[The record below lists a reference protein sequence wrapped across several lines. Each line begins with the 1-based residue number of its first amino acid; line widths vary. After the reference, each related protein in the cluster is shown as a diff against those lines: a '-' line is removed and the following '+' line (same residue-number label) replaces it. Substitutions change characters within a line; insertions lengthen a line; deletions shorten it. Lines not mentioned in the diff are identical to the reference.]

1 MGDWKGSN
9 KKAKYDWN
17 EDLWDFLLSCFS
29 SLTECRS
36 GIYLNLLVKDWAE
49 TFHNKCFGLLKNY
62 QAQADLLIAEFVDS
76 ITASGQEI
84 HETINE
90 ALQSLRENLLGVK
103 TVLKKAAAEM
113 FEGVKL
119 AAKEAH
125 RLVKPEV
132 LSSWE
137 STYATCGAAKGK
149 DVFKRNKETHKKH
162 VYGDGG
168 IPMYKRAGVSMQ
180 KTLDKELEK
189 VEEKFQANFDNAVNR
204 MREDLKVMLDRHSLS
219 NAQTR
224 FPEATSLEK
233 ENLRKALK
241 PYFDILKKAWGIES
255 ENGVDESEKDDAEEA
270 SDSDNSEVEAFN
282 PAEYDDNDD
291 DDNNDE

>member
-1 MGDWKGSN
+1 M
-9 KKAKYDWN
+9 
-17 EDLWDFLLSCFS
+17 LSGFS
-29 SLTECRS
+29 SLTGCRS
-36 GIYLNLLVKDWAE
+36 GIYLDLLVKDWAE
-49 TFHNKCFGLLKNY
+49 TFHNKCFELLKNY

-76 ITASGQEI
+76 ITASAHDV

-103 TVLKKAAAEM
+103 TVLKNAAAEM

-180 KTLDKELEK
+180 KTLNMELEK

-204 MREDLKVMLDRHSLS
+204 IREDLKVMLDRHSLS
-219 NAQTR
+219 NAQTGSSAAV
-224 FPEATSLEK
+224 FLEK
-233 ENLRKALK
+233 ENLQKALK
-241 PYFDILKKAWGIES
+241 PYFDALEKAWGIAS

-270 SDSDNSEVEAFN
+270 SDSDDSEVEGFN
-282 PAEYDDNDD
+282 PAEYDDDDEDDENDD
-291 DDNNDE
+291 E

>member
-1 MGDWKGSN
+1 M
-9 KKAKYDWN
+9 
-17 EDLWDFLLSCFS
+17 LSCFS
-29 SLTECRS
+29 SLTGCRS
-36 GIYLNLLVKDWAE
+36 GIYLDLIVKDWAE
-49 TFHNKCFGLLKNY
+49 TFHNKCFDLLKNY
-62 QAQADLLIAEFVDS
+62 QAQTDLLIAEFVDS
-76 ITASGQEI
+76 ITASAQDV

-103 TVLKKAAAEM
+103 TVLKNATAEM

-137 STYATCGAAKGK
+137 STYATCGATKGK
-149 DVFKRNKETHKKH
+149 EVFKRNKETHKKH
-162 VYGDGG
+162 VYGDGD

-180 KTLDKELEK
+180 KTLNNELEK

-204 MREDLKVMLDRHSLS
+204 IHEDLKAMLDRHSLS
-219 NAQTR
+219 NAQAGS
-224 FPEATSLEK
+224 PEAISLEK

-241 PYFDILKKAWGIES
+241 PYFDALEKAWGIES
-255 ENGVDESEKDDAEEA
+255 RNGVDESENVDAIEA
-270 SDSDNSEVEAFN
+270 SDSDDSDVEGFN
-282 PAEYDDNDD
+282 PAEYDDDDDDD
-291 DDNNDE
+291 DDNDDE